1 MRRIPGTGPVLSMGL
16 FLTAC
21 GGIAEGQEGAA
32 TYEVVFETLW
42 SSDTHPTDYP
52 PAAHFSG
59 LVTVAHDE
67 SVSFWEPGG
76 LASEGIEELA
86 ELGSPT
92 AMVGEI
98 NVAVGTGAARPAVLE
113 PGVFVPGA
121 VTVQFGATESHPL
134 VTIVTMIAP
143 SPDWFVGV
151 HGLNL
156 RDAQGD
162 WREEIIVDLDPY
174 DSGTDSGPTFLSAN
188 DDTQPAEPIANIA
201 DSFPFTGTPPIAR
214 FTFTL
219 ISAPG
224 PAIPAAGT
232 YGLAAL
238 ALLVAIAGTGILR
251 ERSPIRQPRAVSGRR
266 PIRRGIGLHS
276 QPSNFSK

>member
-1 MRRIPGTGPVLSMGL
+1 MTRRDRFSVGL
-16 FLTAC
+16 ARYFVVGLWMMPAVAAA
-21 GGIAEGQEGAA
+21 GEGVA

-42 SSDTHPTDYP
+42 SDKTHPQDYP

-59 LVTVAHDE
+59 LVTVAHDDT
-67 SVSFWEPGG
+67 VRFWEPGG
-76 LASEGIEELA
+76 LASEGIEDVA
-86 ELGSPT
+86 ELGSVT
-92 AMVGEI
+92 ALVGEI
-98 NVAVGTGAARPAVLE
+98 NAAVGAGSALPAVLE
-113 PGVFVPGA
+113 PGVFVPGT
-121 VTVQFGATESHPL
+121 VTVQFGATANHPL

-162 WREEIIVDLDPY
+162 WRAEIIVDLDPY
-174 DSGTDSGPTFLSAN
+174 DSGTDSGPTFLSSD
-188 DDTQPAEPIANIA
+188 DDTQPPDPIANIA
-201 DSFPFTGTPPIAR
+201 DTFPFTGTPPIGR

-224 PAIPAAGT
+224 PAIPTAGT

-238 ALLVAIAGTGILR
+238 VLLIAISATVLLR
-251 ERSPIRQPRAVSGRR
+251 PGKVNS
-266 PIRRGIGLHS
+266 
-276 QPSNFSK
+276 

>member
-1 MRRIPGTGPVLSMGL
+1 MTFRASGWTHLPWCLAIVCGPL
-16 FLTAC
+16 AAQ
-21 GGIAEGQEGAA
+21 AEAGVGVA
-32 TYEVVFETLW
+32 TYQVVFETRW
-42 SSDTHPTDYP
+42 SAETHPQDYP

-67 SVSFWEPGG
+67 TVRFWEPGG
-76 LASEGIEELA
+76 LASEGIEDVA
-86 ELGSPT
+86 ELGSVT
-92 AMVGEI
+92 ALVGEV
-98 NVAVGTGAARPAVLE
+98 NTAVGAGSALPAVLE
-113 PGVFVPGA
+113 PGVFVPGT
-121 VTVQFGATESHPL
+121 VTVEFGATADHPL

-156 RDAQGD
+156 RDAQGN

-174 DSGTDSGPTFLSAN
+174 DSGTDSGTTFLSSD
-188 DDTQPAEPIANIA
+188 DDTQPADPIANIA
-201 DSFPFTGTPPIAR
+201 DSFPFAGTPPVGR

-232 YGLAAL
+232 YGLATL
-238 ALLVAIAGTGILR
+238 VLLLGIAASVLL
-251 ERSPIRQPRAVSGRR
+251 RSPRAHG
-266 PIRRGIGLHS
+266 
-276 QPSNFSK
+276 